1 MTLRGKVAIVGIGE
15 LPTRR
20 VIPGRTMYG
29 LCAEAA
35 RIAIA
40 DAGLTKQD
48 INGLVTD
55 GTNAL
60 PGAMAEYIGI
70 RPTFATGVSMY
81 GASGASATTAA
92 ALAIS
97 GGLCD
102 TALVVMGFSRSD
114 AARGGGAVGS
124 VQAEWEAPY
133 GPAVGAGTGYA
144 LMYKR
149 HMHEYGTTQEQMAK
163 LAADQRF
170 NALENENAVFHGQP
184 MSAQDVLDSRYVNY
198 PLRLLECVMPCDGA
212 AALIMTRAD
221 RAKSMPN
228 RPVYLLGAGME
239 QGSVSIW
246 QTDRIT
252 TTPVKVSAPRA
263 FQMSGYGPG
272 DMQFAEFYD

>member
-35 RIAIA
+35 RLAIA

-55 GTNAL
+55 GTGAL

-92 ALAIS
+92 ALAINA
-97 GGLCD
+97 GMCD
-102 TALVVMGFSRSD
+102 TALVVIGFSRSD
-114 AARGGGAVGS
+114 GARGGGAVGS
-124 VQAEWEAPY
+124 VQAEWEGPY

-144 LMYKR
+144 LLYKR

-170 NALENENAVFHGQP
+170 NALENENAVFAGQP

-239 QGSVSIW
+239 QGSVNIW

-252 TTPVKVSAPRA
+252 TTPVSVSAPRA
-263 FQMSGYGPG
+263 FQMSGYGPR

>member
-15 LPTRR
+15 VPTRR

-35 RIAIA
+35 RTAIA
-40 DAGLTKQD
+40 DAGMTKQD

-55 GTNAL
+55 GAAA
-60 PGAMAEYIGI
+60 PAAMAEYMGI
-70 RPTFATGVSMY
+70 RPTFATGVSMQ

-92 ALAIS
+92 ASAINA
-97 GGLCD
+97 GLCA
-102 TALVVMGFSRSD
+102 TALVGMGHSRLD
-114 AARGGGAVGS
+114 RAQAGGLGPS
-124 VQAEWEAPY
+124 VRSEWEEPY
-133 GPAVGAGTGYA
+133 GPAAGAGTGYA
-144 LMYKR
+144 LIYKR

-170 NALENENAVFHGQP
+170 NALENENAVFNGQP
-184 MSAQDVLDSRYVNY
+184 VTTQDVLDSRYVNY
-198 PLRLLECVMPCDGA
+198 PLRLLESVMPCDGA

-221 RAKSMPN
+221 RAKSIRS

-239 QGSVSIW
+239 QANANIW

-263 FQMSGYGPG
+263 FQMAGYGPG